1 MYLVSRQYFG
11 PCLVWPHGP
20 QLSRNT
26 EGKIQSQPFQLYISM
41 VKTDKKWTS
50 KKKSPGGRVGS
61 GGATGG
67 KLKKPLNKLDKD
79 GNR

>member
-1 MYLVSRQYFG
+1 MGDSKKVIKIDEEDTLFAEHVEERVSEV
-11 PCLVWPHGP
+11 LAA
-20 QLSRNT
+20 
-26 EGKIQSQPFQLYISM
+26 

-79 GNR
+79 GNS